1 MQYKSREWIPVW
13 GTVLILIGT
22 VLVLG
27 VLPAIPVFFYTRFN
41 NKYVNALQNNDT
53 AMLEYCEK
61 KMRLCRNVAII
72 ITIITIIVEVF
83 VFASFAFNVFQ
94 AVQENLEAG
103 CVGCP
108 GK

>member
-27 VLPAIPVFFYTRFN
+27 VLPAIPIFFYTRFN

-72 ITIITIIVEVF
+72 ITIITIIIEVF
-83 VFASFAFNVFQ
+83 IIASFALDVFQ

-103 CVGCP
+103 CADCP
-108 GK
+108 

>member
-27 VLPAIPVFFYTRFN
+27 VLPAIPIFFYTRFN
-41 NKYVNALQNNDT
+41 NKYVNALKNNDT
-53 AMLEYCEK
+53 AMLKYCEK

-83 VFASFAFNVFQ
+83 VIASFAFDVFQ

-103 CVGCP
+103 CADCP

>member
-22 VLVLG
+22 VLILG
-27 VLPAIPVFFYTRFN
+27 VLPAIPIFFYTRFN

-83 VFASFAFNVFQ
+83 VIASFALDVFQ

-103 CVGCP
+103 CADCP